1 MLLATIL
8 ALVAPSVSFADTITY
23 FNNGTFIAPVGITTV
38 WINMSGGGGGG
49 GGGGYY
55 SISGGGGGGS
65 AAVSDQP
72 VAVTPGASYQII
84 VGAGGS
90 PGQGGFYY
98 GSPGGVGGTSSFGT
112 LLTTRGGAGGGA
124 GGGNYNV
131 YSTAIGGAAGGVGG
145 TDGTGGNTV
154 WNAYCSPKGAGGSS
168 LFGVG
173 GSSMGACATDG
184 NVGSGYGAGGGGG
197 GGSFALAVPHPG
209 APGTNGIVQIYI
221 PPPPTVSLTASP
233 NPVTSGGRP
242 TLTWSSTGATSCVAG
257 GPWSNSGTLSGG
269 GLTNPL
275 YSNTTFTL
283 QCTGPGGTSPLQSV
297 TVGVTAAPCSLPW
310 GGTTNDGSSVTAYQ
324 SSSVTSP
331 STCVSQTRMCTNGTL
346 SGSYAYQSC
355 SVTSAAPTASLTAD
369 PSILYGVGKTTSLS
383 WFSTNATSCTGTGF
397 STGGAVTGTTS
408 VTLDTLGSTT
418 FTVTCSG
425 SGGSASDSKV
435 VTVSGQPSITVAP
448 VGPPLVQL
456 GSTITANWS
465 VVNMKSNTCHMTGTG
480 GSDQAITNAT
490 NSSGTVTTPPI
501 TVASTFT
508 ISCTGLDG
516 TAYSSSFNV
525 GLVPQTMEI

>member
-1 MLLATIL
+1 MKSFTGVQTFLGLAIGIVT
-8 ALVAPSVSFADTITY
+8 VFSFSMA
-23 FNNGTFIAPVGITTV
+23 FSHSIAHAA
-38 WINMSGGGGGG
+38 SGGNAS
-49 GGGGYY
+49 GY
-55 SISGGGGGGS
+55 
-65 AAVSDQP
+65 AW
-72 VAVTPGASYQII
+72 
-84 VGAGGS
+84 
-90 PGQGGFYY
+90 
-98 GSPGGVGGTSSFGT
+98 GGTSSSDGAYPGIGWISFNSSSDGSA
-112 LLTTRGGAGGGA
+112 TT
-124 GGGNYNV
+124 Y
-131 YSTAIGGAAGGVGG
+131 GV
-145 TDGTGGNTV
+145 TV
-154 WNAYCSPKGAGGSS
+154 P
-168 LFGVG
+168 L
-173 GSSMGACATDG
+173 TDG
-184 NVGSGYGAGGGGG
+184 NLSGDAWSENYGWLSFNSSDLGGCPSGTCAAYRTGNTISGWARFLAVSGGGFDGWVSLSGPGYGITISGSNLSGYAWSSDLGWIDFSGVAGAF
-197 GGSFALAVPHPG
+197 SVA
-209 APGTNGIVQIYI
+209 APTA
-221 PPPPTVSLTASP
+221 SLTASP
-233 NPVTSGGRP
+233 NPVAYGGRS
-242 TLTWSSTGATSCVAG
+242 TLTWSSTGATSCAAG
-257 GPWSNSGTLSGG
+257 GPWSNSGTLSGS

-331 STCVSQTRMCTNGTL
+331 STCVSQTRTCTNGTL

-480 GSDQAITNAT
+480 GLDQAIANAT

-508 ISCTGLDG
+508 FSCAGLDG

-525 GLVPQTMEI
+525 MLVPQTMEI